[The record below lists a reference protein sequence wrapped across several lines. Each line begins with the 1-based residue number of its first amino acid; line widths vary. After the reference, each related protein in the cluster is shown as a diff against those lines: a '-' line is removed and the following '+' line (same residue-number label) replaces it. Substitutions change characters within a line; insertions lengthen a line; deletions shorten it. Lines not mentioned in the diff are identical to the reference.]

1 MYEDVSGGIC
11 VPSRFTFG
19 SLLEKQSAVLGPP
32 PFLFSFFSTKSGRF
46 GTKHPRREEGT
57 REGQGGRALLI
68 PGERTKSRRGQGERR
83 CDAMMPRGDPSFE
96 FVHNTWTGTQQASSH
111 FGTHR

>member
-32 PFLFSFFSTKSGRF
+32 FFIFLFLYKIWTVRHKAS
-46 GTKHPRREEGT
+46 E
-57 REGQGGRALLI
+57 
-68 PGERTKSRRGQGERR
+68 ERR
-83 CDAMMPRGDPSFE
+83 RYTGGARGPSPFDS
-96 FVHNTWTGTQQASSH
+96 G
-111 FGTHR
+111 

>member
-32 PFLFSFFSTKSGRF
+32 LFYFPFSLQNLDGSAQSIRGEKKVHGRGKGAEPF
-46 GTKHPRREEGT
+46 
-57 REGQGGRALLI
+57 
-68 PGERTKSRRGQGERR
+68 
-83 CDAMMPRGDPSFE
+83 
-96 FVHNTWTGTQQASSH
+96 
-111 FGTHR
+111 